1 MMSEKM
7 NKEEHVRWLMP
18 GAVSRR
24 GFIAAASSMGVAA
37 AFLKYLP
44 LPALAESL
52 AQDARIGTT
61 PLVDKGFA
69 TIRKIGDGVYA
80 TISDPTKGFTT
91 LCNGGFIFG
100 KEGALLIEGFASPA
114 GAAFQTEAL
123 AMVSQA
129 PVRAAINTHY
139 HFDHSFGNAYYGANG
154 FPLWA
159 HTKVA
164 PLMVERYASIQ
175 GKDKTPLLDPFRKK
189 VELAANELEKQ
200 HAQGSLQAATT
211 VFQAVDRTVLT
222 LPNRPLLP
230 SELPMKVFLGAGTEV
245 VIDTYPGHTP
255 GDIIVRIPAQNIVF
269 TGDLLFNGSYP
280 ATFDADMAGY
290 RATAAKFAAFDKDTI
305 FVPGHGQV
313 CGQEGVALERAVF
326 DDLAEHAQKMAKT
339 GVSVEEAQKRYT
351 VPEKFS
357 KLSMFA
363 WSFCVD
369 NAVAQFYAAAKAG
382 KL

>member
-1 MMSEKM
+1 
-7 NKEEHVRWLMP
+7 
-18 GAVSRR
+18 
-24 GFIAAASSMGVAA
+24 MGVAA

-52 AQDARIGTT
+52 AQDPRIAAT

-69 TIRKIGDGVYA
+69 TIRKIGEGVYA
-80 TISDPTKGFTT
+80 TISDPTKGLTT

-100 KEGALLIEGFASPA
+100 KDGALLIEGFASPA

-129 PVRAAINTHY
+129 QVRAALDTHY

-159 HTKVA
+159 HAKVT
-164 PLMVERYASIQ
+164 PLMVERYANLQ
-175 GKDKTPLLDPFRKK
+175 GKAKSAMLDPLNKK
-189 VELAANELEKQ
+189 VEQAANDSEKQ
-200 HAQGSLQAATT
+200 RAEGNLRAATLL
-211 VFQAVDRTVLT
+211 FQSVDRTVLT
-222 LPNRPLLP
+222 LPNRPIQPAEMPL
-230 SELPMKVFLGAGTEV
+230 KVDLGGLEA
-245 VIDTYPGHTP
+245 VIETYPGHTP
-255 GDIIVRIPAQNIVF
+255 GDIIVRVPTQKIVF

-280 ATFDADMAGY
+280 ATFDADMLAY
-290 RATAAKFAAFDKDTI
+290 RATAAKFAAFDKDTL

-357 KLSMFA
+357 KLGMFA